1 MFSLNC
7 EVGPKE
13 KLGKSQQVIKLKIQ
27 FNDRL
32 LKLEDSNA
40 DALWYPLLKKLGTK

>member
-13 KLGKSQQVIKLKIQ
+13 ELGQSQQVIK
-27 FNDRL
+27 NDDPVIRP
-32 LKLEDSNA
+32 A
-40 DALWYPLLKKLGTK
+40 AHT